1 MLAMMS
7 PSMGRSSRTLTE
19 SIYVEHAAH
28 AHFVTKNFLR
38 RQVSGWMSLP
48 CAALTPVPGSDDTW
62 ATPQTVHTYFRNIQ
76 MWGGAL
82 PSNLTG
88 SKVSAGIPTSGALRF
103 LAPVMASLLGV
114 ASSLL

>member
-1 MLAMMS
+1 MHW
-7 PSMGRSSRTLTE
+7 PYT
-19 SIYVEHAAH
+19 
-28 AHFVTKNFLR
+28 
-38 RQVSGWMSLP
+38 
-48 CAALTPVPGSDDTW
+48 ALTSVSGSDDTW

-88 SKVSAGIPTSGALRF
+88 SKVSAATSTSGSLRF
-103 LAPVMASLLGV
+103 LVPVIASLLGV